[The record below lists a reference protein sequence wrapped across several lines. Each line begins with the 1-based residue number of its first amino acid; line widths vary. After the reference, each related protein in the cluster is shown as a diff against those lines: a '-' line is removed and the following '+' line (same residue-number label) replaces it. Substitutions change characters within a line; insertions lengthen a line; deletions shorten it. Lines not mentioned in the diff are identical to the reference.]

1 MTNALLTM
9 KRQND
14 KHMTIQLST
23 FIGYYQFGYFVGFLV
38 GFLVVGFLVG
48 MDVGGRQKSEIEDP
62 VNVRELKFRKP
73 KSPEGSIVTPLA

>member
-23 FIGYYQFGYFVGFLV
+23 FIGYYQFGFFVGFL
-38 GFLVVGFLVG
+38 GFLDG

-62 VNVRELKFRKP
+62 VNVRELKFGKP